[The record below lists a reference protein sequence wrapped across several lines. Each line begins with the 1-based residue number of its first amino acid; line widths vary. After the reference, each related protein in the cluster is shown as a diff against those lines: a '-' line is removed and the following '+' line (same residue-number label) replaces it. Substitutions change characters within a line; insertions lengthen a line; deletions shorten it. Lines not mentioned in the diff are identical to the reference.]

1 MPPVFKP
8 ATSLNVKIK
17 ICSFIGPRQRSRSG
31 FCQRPGGE
39 LWWNSL
45 AQTWTSHVFSH
56 TNLEVPLSEKWR
68 GCFSMPDGRFIWSF
82 SFVLYILVHMMDM
95 YTILKHSFIHA
106 CIQLYTWKVR
116 IGREVYFKCRFALHT
131 YRDCLMSIMMT
142 MSNIEVPS

>member
-8 ATSLNVKIK
+8 ATSFTV
-17 ICSFIGPRQRSRSG
+17 SFIRPRQCSRSG
-31 FCQRPGGE
+31 FCQRPGRE

-56 TNLEVPLSEKWR
+56 TNLEVPYPKSE
-68 GCFSMPDGRFIWSF
+68 GDVFQCQMEDSFGVF

-106 CIQLYTWKVR
+106 CIQLYTWKVH

-131 YRDCLMSIMMT
+131 YGDSLMSIMMT